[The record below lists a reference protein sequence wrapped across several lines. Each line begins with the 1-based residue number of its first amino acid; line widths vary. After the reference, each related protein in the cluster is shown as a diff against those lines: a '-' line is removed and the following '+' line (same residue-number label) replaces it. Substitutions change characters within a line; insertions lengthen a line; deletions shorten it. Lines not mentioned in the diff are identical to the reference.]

1 MRQQMSQQGMNQ
13 MTFVDG
19 RITGFTVYP
28 LAFSDPPLLN
38 AAGVHEPLA
47 LRTVVRL
54 EVGDVVAWGEGRGD
68 ALPPDVVP
76 ALEAALLGLDVFATS
91 RIESVVDGVLRR
103 LRPDLGAQARLMTFA
118 PVEVAALDAQGKL
131 LGRPVSDLLGGALRD
146 KVDYSAYLFFKWA
159 GHIGADDDEW
169 GAALDPDGIVAQ
181 AERMIDRYGFRSIK
195 LKAGAL
201 HPDVEVDSLLALA
214 EAFPGLPLRIDPNGA
229 WTHDT
234 ALDVARRLDGVL
246 EYLEDPVLGIDGM
259 SRVHAETGLP
269 LATNMCVV
277 ETAHILPSVRS
288 DAVQILLSDH
298 HYWGGLRR
306 TKELAA
312 ICEATGMGVS
322 MHSNSHLGISLAA
335 MTHVAAAI
343 PNLAYACDTHYPWN
357 RGDDV
362 VPDGGIEIVGGAV
375 SVPTGPGLGV
385 EVDPERV
392 EELHERF
399 LRSGRGARNDGDY
412 MRRRDPA
419 FTDALPR
426 Y

>member
-1 MRQQMSQQGMNQ
+1 
-13 MTFVDG
+13 MTIFDG
-19 RITGFTVYP
+19 RIDGTITGFTVYP

-47 LRTVVRL
+47 LRTLVRL
-54 EVGDVVAWGEGRGD
+54 EIGDVVAWGEGRGD
-68 ALPPDVVP
+68 ALPADVVP
-76 ALEAALLGLDVFATS
+76 ALEAGLLGLDVFATS
-91 RIESVVDGVLRR
+91 RIESVVDAVLRR
-103 LRPDLGAQARLMTFA
+103 LRPDLGTQARLVTFA

-146 KVDYSAYLFFKWA
+146 RVDYSAYLFFKWA
-159 GHIGADDDEW
+159 EHIGADDDEW

-181 AERMIDRYGFRSIK
+181 AKRMIDRYGFRSIK

-201 HPDVEVDSLLALA
+201 HPDVEVESILALA

-229 WTHDT
+229 WRHET
-234 ALDVARRLDGVL
+234 ALAVARRLDGVL

-277 ETAHILPSVRS
+277 ETEHILPAVRS

-322 MHSNSHLGISLAA
+322 MHSNSHLGVSLAA

-357 RGDDV
+357 RADDV
-362 VPDGGIEIVGGAV
+362 VPDGGIDGGIDIVDGAV
-375 SVPTGPGLGV
+375 TVPTGPGLGV
-385 EVDPERV
+385 DVDPGRV

-399 LRSGRGARNDGDY
+399 LRSGRTARNDGDY